1 MNQVL
6 QVMDDQMLKW
16 VAELDEL
23 HKRKIEVEMAIG
35 QLEQYIERAREMA
48 LILKQT
54 KN

>member
-23 HKRKIEVEMAIG
+23 HKRKVAVEMAIG
-35 QLEQYIERAREMA
+35 QLEQSIEGAREMCSV
-48 LILKQT
+48 LGV
-54 KN
+54 